1 MIGAQDLQAKRRGA
15 TPRGTRVESPD
26 NAMRGVA
33 SQIHFAPP
41 AGRYDDDYNY
51 QHVWNSPKGHSKQS
65 PVYDTRPMTGRTA
78 ERRPSDT
85 SSQLSARSMY
95 PPPTK
100 PLPAIPPTS
109 PTRRLASSQSFSNS
123 SLSSS
128 RLSRSSR
135 GMSGLSAV
143 DLDQFPLP
151 ARTHSSPNPNVQT
164 FVHGRER
171 RASIDVSLEKRLY
184 TTKKKQASIFY
195 LDVSS
200 TSTTLAAKHGKNMIK
215 IWSLLEDDTSS
226 TLKITAYTEAQCRS
240 REYLIRSH
248 TILSESSHLIA
259 IATRFGTVVEIWNW
273 KDKKCVQSIDKADRW
288 AAGHVRSSDTGCTAV
303 AVYHGETNSID
314 IFSVTQGKNPLSKI
328 RSINLREAELPFL
341 IQYPELAL
349 SPTSPMLIAA
359 AGPRPPKPGNPP
371 PDRETLLAA
380 WEISGDNAF
389 SNEPYMVVRP
399 WQHEELETA
408 IPCEI
413 ATYGSVVVSTWL
425 PAGFKIITVPTAQ
438 GGETFNLSPV
448 LVQHRIILVW
458 DLASNSTRT
467 FRIPNTISCLSP
479 DCRFVAYCHASTTS
493 IGGKGSLAIVDV
505 ISETEI
511 WRWPNPDATASDS
524 GPKPGLE
531 QFEALSRVTELKFSA
546 DGAYLFVGD
555 RDGQCCMY
563 NIKA

>member
-1 MIGAQDLQAKRRGA
+1 MIEPQQTHSKRRGG
-15 TPRGTRVESPD
+15 TPRGTRAGYPD
-26 NAMRGVA
+26 NTTQGVA
-33 SQIHFAPP
+33 SQIHFAPHP
-41 AGRYDDDYNY
+41 ARYDDDYNY
-51 QHVWNSPKGHSKQS
+51 QHVWNSSKSSPKQS
-65 PVYDTRPMTGRTA
+65 PVYDTRPMTGPTI

-85 SSQLSARSMY
+85 SSRLSARSIY

-100 PLPAIPPTS
+100 PLPALPPTS
-109 PTRRLASSQSFSNS
+109 PTRRLVSSQSFSNS

-128 RLSRSSR
+128 RYSQSSR
-135 GMSGLSAV
+135 GFSGV

-151 ARTHSSPNPNVQT
+151 SRTHSSPSTAVQSSI
-164 FVHGRER
+164 HQREKK
-171 RASIDVSLEKRLY
+171 SDIDISLEKRLNAPR
-184 TTKKKQASIFY
+184 KKLGSIFY

-200 TSTTLAAKHGKNMIK
+200 TITTLAAKHGKNMIK
-215 IWSLLEDDTSS
+215 ISSLLEDDTSII
-226 TLKITAYTEAQCRS
+226 LKITAYTEAQCRS
-240 REYLIRSH
+240 REYLIQSH
-248 TILSESSHLIA
+248 SILSESSHLIA

-288 AAGHVRSSDTGCTAV
+288 AAGHVRYSDTGCTAV

-314 IFSVTQGKNPLSKI
+314 IFSVTHGKNPLSKI

-359 AGPRPPKPGNPP
+359 AGPRPPRPGHPP

-399 WQHEELETA
+399 WQHMELETA

-413 ATYGSVVVSTWL
+413 ATYGSVVVSTWI
-425 PAGFKIITVPTAQ
+425 PAGFRIVTVPSAQ

-448 LVQHRIILVW
+448 LVRHRIILVW

-467 FRIPNTISCLSP
+467 FKIPNTISCLSP

-511 WRWPNPDATASDS
+511 WRWPNPDATAADS

-531 QFEALSRVTELKFSA
+531 QFESLSKVTELKFSA

-563 NIKA
+563 NVKV